1 MLGKLSYLS
10 RVAMLVLVSVSS
22 TAYGEGSSQVSPE
35 TVSQKIVTLDKLPL
49 AVREA
54 IARESQGAPT
64 GQIMALPRGG
74 TMVYRFEYVLNG
86 KHESV
91 VLAPDGTV
99 VTREEVEEDD

>member
-1 MLGKLSYLS
+1 MLEKSPYLP
-10 RVAMLVLVSVSS
+10 RVAMIVLVSLVSS
-22 TAYGEGSSQVSPE
+22 AYGKDPQVPPE
-35 TVSQKIVTLDKLPL
+35 TASQKIVTLDRLPL

-74 TMVYRFEYVLNG
+74 TTVYRFEYMLNG

>member
-1 MLGKLSYLS
+1 ML
-10 RVAMLVLVSVSS
+10 ALVSVLS
-22 TAYGEGSSQVSPE
+22 TAYGDGSQESTA

-64 GQIMALPRGG
+64 GQIMVLPRGG